1 MHDVELNENTYLDV
15 LINDVELII
24 FGQLESVFDE
34 NSFNQCI
41 LFFAAR
47 VLITPGIAHLFPN
60 FPYWPDS
67 QSIPGFDPYLT
78 PYSNWNILKGF
89 QPNDP
94 KYYEFMEPIG
104 LPKWVGVIINGI
116 RVGNNGLLNTLLEYN
131 E

>member
-1 MHDVELNENTYLDV
+1 MLSAKSSMRIL
-15 LINDVELII
+15 LI
-24 FGQLESVFDE
+24 SV
-34 NSFNQCI
+34 C
-41 LFFAAR
+41 FFLLHECCFSLPL
-47 VLITPGIAHLFPN
+47 VITPGIAHLFPN